1 MVECGRFYCMA
12 TRNDHLV
19 WYCPSTR
26 KTNGLQ
32 ICHAKSFTE
41 EEITYIVKKAAR
53 KLLKNAVPRLEK
65 VLNDDYVERDRS
77 TYKGQLADIDKAI
90 DADLEA
96 AYGRIDTLVNN
107 AGITKDGL
115 LMGMSEEDFDLAH
128 NKGHEFIIPLDA
140 PAVRHLRVRGVEC
153 FGGTIGCFAEL
164 QIFGDPGK

>member
-1 MVECGRFYCMA
+1 MA

-77 TYKGQLADIDKAI
+77 T
-90 DADLEA
+90 
-96 AYGRIDTLVNN
+96 
-107 AGITKDGL
+107 
-115 LMGMSEEDFDLAH
+115 
-128 NKGHEFIIPLDA
+128 
-140 PAVRHLRVRGVEC
+140 GV
-153 FGGTIGCFAEL
+153 
-164 QIFGDPGK
+164 